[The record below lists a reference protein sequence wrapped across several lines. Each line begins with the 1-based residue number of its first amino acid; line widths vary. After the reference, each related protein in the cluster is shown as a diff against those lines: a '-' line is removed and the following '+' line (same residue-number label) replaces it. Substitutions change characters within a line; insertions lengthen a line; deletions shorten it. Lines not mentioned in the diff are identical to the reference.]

1 MHAKYGLDLADV
13 KAMAAGAE
21 VESLRRGIPVSI
33 AICDEGGHLLWFQRM
48 DGVALLSA
56 SMCQAKA
63 RTAAISGR
71 PSKLFQQVIDGGMT
85 ALGNAQYMEGAL
97 EGGIPL
103 LVGGRVVGAIAAS
116 GGPGEDDAAIAAA
129 GAAALAP

>member
-1 MHAKYGLDLADV
+1 MITKKSLELSDL
-13 KAMAAGAE
+13 KAMAGAAE
-21 VESLRRGIPVSI
+21 TEALRRNVPVSI
-33 AICDEGGHLLWFQRM
+33 AICDDGGHLLWFQRM
-48 DGVALLSA
+48 DGVALLST

-97 EGGIPL
+97 EGGVPL
-103 LVGGRVVGAIAAS
+103 LVDGRVVGAIAAS
-116 GGPGEDDAAIAAA
+116 GGPGEDDAAIAAI
-129 GAAALAP
+129 GAAALAL